1 MFNLRLLIVALVW
14 GINFSVVKFALRDFH
29 PLSFTVVRFGLAAL
43 FLFSLMLLTR
53 EPFAIDRRD
62 RFPIAKLGFIGIT
75 LYNLFFMY
83 GLKYTTAANSALLIS
98 LSPLAG
104 ALIQAASGRERISA
118 RISTGLV
125 LASIGVILIV
135 RSHQGEMSFSS
146 SALIGDLLTL
156 IATISWAV
164 YTIAAKPLLE
174 KYSAIGVT
182 AYAMAAGSVL
192 LLPFSL
198 HGLIGQSWSGITSG
212 SWSALGFATFI
223 GAGVA
228 YVLWYQG
235 VKIIGVTRTMVYHY
249 LVPFVAVLFAALF
262 LKESITML
270 QIIGGIAVLAGVFLV
285 QSKDNQ
291 RPSH

>member
-14 GINFSVVKFALRDFH
+14 GVNFSVVKFSLRDFH
-29 PLSFTVVRFGLAAL
+29 PLSFTVVRFALAAL
-43 FLFSLMLLTR
+43 FLFSLMFLTR
-53 EPFAIDRRD
+53 APFAIDRED
-62 RFPIAKLGFIGIT
+62 RWPVVKLGLIGIT
-75 LYNLFFMY
+75 LYSLFFMY
-83 GLKYTTAANSALLIS
+83 GLKYTTAANSAMLIS

-104 ALIQAASGRERISA
+104 ALIQAASGRERLSA
-118 RISTGLV
+118 RISAGLGLSTTGV
-125 LASIGVILIV
+125 FLII
-135 RSHQGEMSFSS
+135 RSHQGELNFSS
-146 SALIGDLLTL
+146 AALMGDLLTL

-174 KYSAIGVT
+174 KYSAISVT

-198 HGLIGQSWSGITSG
+198 HGLLGQSWSGITIA
-212 SWSALGFATFI
+212 SWAALAFATFI

-235 VKIIGVTRTMVYHY
+235 VKMIGATRTMVYHY

-262 LKESITML
+262 LKESISL
-270 QIIGGIAVLAGVFLV
+270 FQIIGGIAVLTGVYLV
-285 QSKDNQ
+285 QSTNRQ
-291 RPSH
+291 PRST

>member
-14 GINFSVVKFALRDFH
+14 GVNFSVVKFSLRDFH
-29 PLSFTVVRFGLAAL
+29 PLSFTVVRFALAAL
-43 FLFSLMLLTR
+43 FLFSLMILTR
-53 EPFAIDRRD
+53 ASFAIDRGD
-62 RFPIAKLGFIGIT
+62 RWPVVKLGLIGIT

-83 GLKYTTAANSALLIS
+83 GLKYTTAANSAMLIS

-104 ALIQAASGRERISA
+104 ALIQAASGRERLSA
-118 RISTGLV
+118 RISAGLGLSTTGV
-125 LASIGVILIV
+125 FLII
-135 RSHQGEMSFSS
+135 RSHQGELNFSS
-146 SALIGDLLTL
+146 AALMGDLLTL

-174 KYSAIGVT
+174 KYSAISVT

-198 HGLIGQSWSGITSG
+198 HGLLGQSWSGITIA
-212 SWSALGFATFI
+212 SWAALAFATFI

-235 VKIIGVTRTMVYHY
+235 VKMIGATRTMVYHY

-262 LKESITML
+262 LKESISL
-270 QIIGGIAVLAGVFLV
+270 FQIIGGIAVLTGVYLV
-285 QSKDNQ
+285 QSTNRQ
-291 RPSH
+291 PRST